1 MPVMPDGSLGT
12 LGEGSMAFAS
22 NSGSTLVD
30 MGGALGAMGF
40 AMIAGLVNA
49 ISENLVASVA

>member
-1 MPVMPDGSLGT
+1 MPDGSLGT

-22 NSGSTLVD
+22 NSGSTLAD
-30 MGGALGAMGF
+30 MSTVLGGMGV
-40 AMIAGLVNA
+40 AMIAGLFNA